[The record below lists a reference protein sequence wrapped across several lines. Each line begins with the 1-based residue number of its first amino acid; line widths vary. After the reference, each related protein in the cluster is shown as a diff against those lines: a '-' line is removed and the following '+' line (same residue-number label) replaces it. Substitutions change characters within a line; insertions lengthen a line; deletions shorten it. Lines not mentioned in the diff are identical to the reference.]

1 MYVWVPEFSLQT
13 EAFANL
19 LFTAKLGQVENQVIK
34 PTFVFLRY
42 KSTLITFNCSTLC
55 LKSAP

>member
-1 MYVWVPEFSLQT
+1 MHSWVTINVCVPGVSEFSLQT

-19 LFTAKLGQVENQVIK
+19 FTAKLGQLENQVIK

-42 KSTLITFNCSTLC
+42 KSTLITF
-55 LKSAP
+55 